1 MRYYEI
7 NFNNL
12 SKNEEEQEE
21 VIKKCKEYSFEN
33 DNFCGWP
40 MSLQRNA
47 TCIFVSDEKISDPES
62 KIKDFITNVGLDV
75 CDYSYNEIGLRD
87 VSSKIRRRFL
97 YDELP
102 DYVGERFKSRVI
114 DYDFNEY
121 IVDPKSNNTAQLK
134 KYAKLTCM
142 PDLYDE
148 ACRIRESRTKK
159 FYGHPVHYII
169 EDDGFPDIQKRI
181 FLLIGALKENNR
193 LESLRVL
200 GIDELVAG
208 SRDATEAIDD
218 IYKNI
223 KKGTLIVSNHNL
235 NLRKSCE
242 DIIGQVCMHAG
253 RYANEVLTIFCIEKN
268 DDVSRKKIESMLG
281 NSMSF
286 VTISDRPFNKKEA
299 SSYFKRL
306 AKEKGFIDVKS
317 VIGGLES
324 EREYTKAELDS
335 MFEKKY
341 SEYIRTEY
349 FPSYKNV
356 LSGDSDIIVE
366 NAGMNKLED
375 MIGLSKIK
383 DLIGKTVSYYK
394 VLGEYDK
401 RGISFGNMARSM
413 VFTGNPGTAKTTV
426 ARLVGEIF
434 KENGILEK
442 GEFIEVCRADLIGKY
457 VGHTAPLVK
466 DAFKM
471 AKGSILFIDEA
482 YSLVDHHA
490 NSYGDEAINTI
501 VEEME
506 NHREDT
512 IVIFAGYPDQMKL
525 FLERNPGLKSRIAF
539 HVDFPDYNVDE
550 LLAIFE
556 HMAKEKSLVISDEAK
571 IKSMEIFEKVA
582 HKNDFGN
589 GRFVRNLL
597 EQSIMNMVTRLSLE
611 GVNKMSDECL
621 TTVLPEDIWE
631 PEYVKEVEEK
641 IRIGFVGKDYKT

>member
-7 NFNNL
+7 DFNNL
-12 SKNEEEQEE
+12 SKNEEEQGEI
-21 VIKKCKEYSFEN
+21 IKKCKEYSFEN
-33 DNFCGWP
+33 DNCCGWP

-62 KIKDFITNVGLDV
+62 KIKDFITNVGLDI

-169 EDDGFPDIQKRI
+169 EDDGSPDIQKRI

-200 GIDELVAG
+200 EIDELVAG
-208 SRDATEAIDD
+208 SKDAAEAIDD

-366 NAGMNKLED
+366 NTGMNKLEG
-375 MIGLSKIK
+375 MIGLTKIK

-394 VLGEYDK
+394 VLGEYEK
-401 RGISFGNMARSM
+401 RGISFSNMARSM

-434 KENGILEK
+434 KENGILKK
-442 GEFIEVCRADLIGKY
+442 GEFIEVGRADLIGKY

-466 DAFKM
+466 DAFSR

-482 YSLVDHHA
+482 YSLVDYHT
-490 NSYGDEAINTI
+490 NSFGDEAINTI
-501 VEEME
+501 VEEIE

-512 IVIFAGYPDQMKL
+512 IVIFAGYPDQMMT
-525 FLERNPGLKSRIAF
+525 FMERNPGLKSRIAF
-539 HVDFPDYNVDE
+539 HVDFPDYNVNE
-550 LLAIFE
+550 LLAILE
-556 HMAKEKSLVISDEAK
+556 HMAAQKSIVISEEAK

-589 GRFVRNLL
+589 GRFVRNLY
-597 EQSIMNMVTRLSLE
+597 EQAIMNMVTRVSSKSID
-611 GVNKMSDECL
+611 KMSDECL
-621 TTVLPEDIWE
+621 TTILAEDIKIPDQVE
-631 PEYVKEVEEK
+631 DAEEK
-641 IRIGFVGKDYKT
+641 VRIGFI